1 MAKALISLVILS
13 SLLCKFTVGTGR
25 TTDLSAAINAT
36 APAAAPF
43 ALSLGDDEDGGICD
57 LLVTNQGYICE
68 EHTVTTSDGY
78 ILSLQRIPVGI
89 SGGITPG
96 KRTPVLLQHG
106 VLMDGMTWLLLPPSQ
121 ALAFVLAD
129 NGYDVWIAN
138 SRGTKY
144 SRGHVSL
151 TTDDKDYWNW
161 SWDEL
166 VNYDLPATVDYVH
179 NQTGEKLHYI
189 GHSQGTLIALASLSK
204 GLLMDKLR
212 SATLLCPIAYLGQMN
227 SFLARV
233 GVDLFIAKELYWLDF
248 KEFNPKGIDVANL
261 LHNICNVPGVDCGDL
276 MTAITGQNC
285 CLQSSTVDL
294 FLKYEP
300 QPTSTKN
307 MIHFAQMAR
316 RGTLAMYDYD
326 DEYENMN
333 HYGQPSPPEYSMTT
347 IPDDFPLF
355 FSYGGTDTLSDKS
368 DVRILLDVLKGR
380 DDSNGKFMTQYVN
393 NYAHADYVMAD
404 AAKEEVYDLVL
415 TFLKLH

>member
-106 VLMDGMTWLLLPPSQ
+106 VLMDGMTWLLLPPS
-121 ALAFVLAD
+121 LM
-129 NGYDVWIAN
+129 
-138 SRGTKY
+138 
-144 SRGHVSL
+144 
-151 TTDDKDYWNW
+151 
-161 SWDEL
+161 
-166 VNYDLPATVDYVH
+166 PATFMKPV
-179 NQTGEKLHYI
+179 
-189 GHSQGTLIALASLSK
+189 
-204 GLLMDKLR
+204 
-212 SATLLCPIAYLGQMN
+212 
-227 SFLARV
+227 
-233 GVDLFIAKELYWLDF
+233 
-248 KEFNPKGIDVANL
+248 
-261 LHNICNVPGVDCGDL
+261 
-276 MTAITGQNC
+276 
-285 CLQSSTVDL
+285 
-294 FLKYEP
+294 
-300 QPTSTKN
+300 
-307 MIHFAQMAR
+307 AR

>member
-233 GVDLFIAKELYWLDF
+233 GVDLFIAKVNF
-248 KEFNPKGIDVANL
+248 FSSSAIFNGNRIDVANL

-307 MIHFAQMAR
+307 MIHFAQ
-316 RGTLAMYDYD
+316 
-326 DEYENMN
+326 
-333 HYGQPSPPEYSMTT
+333 
-347 IPDDFPLF
+347 
-355 FSYGGTDTLSDKS
+355 
-368 DVRILLDVLKGR
+368 
-380 DDSNGKFMTQYVN
+380 SN
-393 NYAHADYVMAD
+393 
-404 AAKEEVYDLVL
+404 
-415 TFLKLH
+415 

>member
-233 GVDLFIAKELYWLDF
+233 GVDLFIAKVNF
-248 KEFNPKGIDVANL
+248 FSSSAIFNGNRIDVANL

-307 MIHFAQMAR
+307 MIHFAQR
-316 RGTLAMYDYD
+316 
-326 DEYENMN
+326 
-333 HYGQPSPPEYSMTT
+333 
-347 IPDDFPLF
+347 
-355 FSYGGTDTLSDKS
+355 TDTLSDKS